1 MLKEKERLITFI
13 LQILDI
19 CLVFLSVW
27 ITLEV
32 APKHFPEASLKLIS
46 PPHTKYLFGAT
57 FIAYFLS
64 FLFFGY
70 YRTFRN
76 QTYEQVFSKTLI
88 GVLWGSMALFF
99 ILFLFNINEISRG
112 GLFVL
117 SGLCMLFLIV
127 SRSLAYFFIGI
138 IRKKGFDSKNV
149 LIVGSKTRACEVI
162 EAITAHPEFGYVI
175 IGCLENAEEDV
186 GKKVVGDIRVIG
198 CLENDLKRIL
208 LEESIDE
215 LIFAMPLNVISKGRE
230 YVSFAEEIGINIR
243 VLPDWQLQKM
253 TYHPETATIFYDQF
267 VGLPTIALSSIP
279 QKETELTIKTVL
291 DYLGAIACLC
301 LLFPAMLMAACAVK
315 LTSQGPVFFKQI
327 RCGLNG
333 RKFMIYKFRTM
344 YSNAE
349 DIKDSLFMLNE
360 QDGPAFKIKND
371 PRVTFIGSFLRK
383 TSIDELPQLFNVLRG
398 QMSLVGPRPP
408 LPSEVEQYKPWHR
421 RRLSMKPGLT
431 CIWQTKARNK
441 MDFETWMKLDLEY
454 IDNWSIILDIKIL
467 FMTIPTVLRMT
478 GY

>member
-1 MLKEKERLITFI
+1 M
-13 LQILDI
+13 
-19 CLVFLSVW
+19 
-27 ITLEV
+27 
-32 APKHFPEASLKLIS
+32 
-46 PPHTKYLFGAT
+46 
-57 FIAYFLS
+57 
-64 FLFFGY
+64 
-70 YRTFRN
+70 
-76 QTYEQVFSKTLI
+76 
-88 GVLWGSMALFF
+88 
-99 ILFLFNINEISRG
+99 
-112 GLFVL
+112 
-117 SGLCMLFLIV
+117 
-127 SRSLAYFFIGI
+127 
-138 IRKKGFDSKNV
+138 
-149 LIVGSKTRACEVI
+149 
-162 EAITAHPEFGYVI
+162 
-175 IGCLENAEEDV
+175 
-186 GKKVVGDIRVIG
+186 
-198 CLENDLKRIL
+198 
-208 LEESIDE
+208 
-215 LIFAMPLNVISKGRE
+215 
-230 YVSFAEEIGINIR
+230 
-243 VLPDWQLQKM
+243 QL
-253 TYHPETATIFYDQF
+253 Y
-267 VGLPTIALSSIP
+267 LSS
-279 QKETELTIKTVL
+279 
-291 DYLGAIACLC
+291 G
-301 LLFPAMLMAACAVK
+301 
-315 LTSQGPVFFKQI
+315 S
-327 RCGLNG
+327 GLNG